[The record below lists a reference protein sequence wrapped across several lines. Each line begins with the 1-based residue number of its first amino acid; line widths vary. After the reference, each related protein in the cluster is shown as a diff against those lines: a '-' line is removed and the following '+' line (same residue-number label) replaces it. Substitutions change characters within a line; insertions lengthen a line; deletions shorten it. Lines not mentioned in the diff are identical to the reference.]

1 MSSCI
6 EFEKINVNE
15 IYFAN
20 SVKSPYVITKNI
32 ITSQTGRILSVKTP
46 LVNTYGI
53 EDGKNKDNKF
63 KVKLLLPD
71 IEAAT
76 RLEKKIDSFKK
87 KIIDIDSKI
96 IQTAISQNWIP
107 DISDEELKKRYH
119 PIFEKNGFIKA
130 SVPNMNGTW
139 DKLILINEKEEI
151 LFPNADLSSPP
162 DIVSRK
168 SKIICNLN
176 ITQVWFKNNLSSW
189 GISIKLVECIVV
201 NPVIKNVEINSHFA
215 ISEDDLKDIEEI

>member
-53 EDGKNKDNKF
+53 EDGKNHDNKF

-71 IEAAT
+71 T
-76 RLEKKIDSFKK
+76 VVVTKLEKKIDSFKK
-87 KIIDIDSKI
+87 KMIDIDDKI
-96 IQTAISQNWIP
+96 IQTAISQKWIP

-130 SVPNMNGTW
+130 SVPNMNGAW
-139 DKLILINEKEEI
+139 DKLILINGKEEI
-151 LFPNADLSSPP
+151 LFPNAGLKTPP

-176 ITQVWFKNNLSSW
+176 ITQVWLKNDMSSW
-189 GISIKLVECIVV
+189 GVSIKLVECIVI
-201 NPVIKNVEINSHFA
+201 NPVIKNVEKIKPFGL
-215 ISEDDLKDIEEI
+215 SEDDLKDIEEI